1 MRFVSDEEWARATA
15 VPVTTAREI
24 SEAERQ
30 EAVQLS
36 TAIARITRSVT
47 AQMEHLADRPA
58 KFTDLLAFATDPQA
72 AVNAW
77 LEPLRGT
84 LGAVST
90 ARRNVRRL
98 VELLGEDATLPDH
111 AWGSGREPISLATIS
126 DAVSGAE
133 AQVAPL
139 VALDKAT
146 KVQSRRSV
154 A

>member
-1 MRFVSDEEWARATA
+1 
-15 VPVTTAREI
+15 
-24 SEAERQ
+24 
-30 EAVQLS
+30 
-36 TAIARITRSVT
+36 
-47 AQMEHLADRPA
+47 MEHLGYRPA

-72 AVNAW
+72 AANDGLSRCAARSA
-77 LEPLRGT
+77 LCPRRAEP
-84 LGAVST
+84 AP
-90 ARRNVRRL
+90 L